1 MVTWHR
7 PSWRRLK
14 TQQEYNL
21 AINPEELV
29 SPRLTYRQQ
38 PNYSELEAQYSALD
52 EGYLDLGIVKEI
64 TMGSRNHEYDS
75 DLLAAGRRFGLT
87 HIECCVS
94 ILYGTSISDNRVL
107 CLLCPPMLCRLW
119 YVGLNWIVKGIK
131 RQQKLADRSMLWLKE
146 QYIQL
151 YFEDACCCEPLA
163 ADAIRAFGGRDW
175 ALTGTIASCLPSG
188 ETVDNIRR
196 EASIKFKKKRSVVN
210 LLNQAT
216 GGGANNTGSGI
227 GGNSCGS
234 GFGGSGTT
242 IGGSSSGSS
251 GTPEPEPR
259 DRDHIKV
266 KQSIDRKKERIEI
279 NDQLWNNVKHNFRA
293 GSITY
298 ETQLDF
304 LDFIALFRSFG

>member
-1 MVTWHR
+1 MITWHR

-21 AINPEELV
+21 AVNPEELV
-29 SPRLTYRQQ
+29 SQRLTHRLP
-38 PNYSELEAQYSALD
+38 PNYSDAETQNATLD

-64 TMGSRNHEYDS
+64 TMGSRSHEYDAE
-75 DLLAAGRRFGLT
+75 LLAAGKRFGLT
-87 HIECCVS
+87 HVECCVS
-94 ILYGTSISDNRVL
+94 ILYGHTLNDNRVL
-107 CLLCPPMLCRLW
+107 CIMCPPMLCRLW

-151 YFEDACCCEPLA
+151 FFEDASCCEPLA
-163 ADAIRAFGGRDW
+163 ADAIRVFGGRDW
-175 ALTGTIASCLPSG
+175 AN
-188 ETVDNIRR
+188 TVAKQHSPQAGDSLGSERGDTIRR

-210 LLNQAT
+210 LLGQVTA
-216 GGGANNTGSGI
+216 S
-227 GGNSCGS
+227 NSNL
-234 GFGGSGTT
+234 
-242 IGGSSSGSS
+242 
-251 GTPEPEPR
+251 EYEPR
-259 DRDHIKV
+259 EIKCRPMDR
-266 KQSIDRKKERIEI
+266 RKERM
-279 NDQLWNNVKHNFRA
+279 DSSDTLWPQNKNFRV